1 MTAKEIIA
9 YMESLQNEE
18 QRRVLMGFFKT
29 GPGEYGEGDE
39 FLGLKVPQTREVVK
53 AAWKDFPLDEVP
65 ELLMSKWHE
74 VRLCG
79 LLILV
84 AKFERLTK
92 RAAARTPLE
101 CTERTGTA
109 RTPLECTERTGTER
123 TPLECTETIKT
134 PLECAEE
141 AIRGRD
147 EILTMYLQYAERA
160 NNWDLVDLS
169 VPKILGHWLL
179 LPTNLSP
186 LPTIPEHS
194 SPTRSLSP
202 HRGGDPLQ
210 IAYKRQVLDELAQS
224 DNLWKQRMSMV
235 CSWKTS
241 QMGDPSWC
249 LRYAEIHLHHP
260 HDLMHKAVGWMLRE
274 MGKRCSMDLLRDFL
288 RQHAHEMPRTMLR
301 YAIEKMSEQERQY
314 WMAIPQDFAPAKNS
328 KANRFA
334 GIPVSDFVEMILM
347 GDDEAM
353 YYLLHDRLKRPLHE
367 RYEAYNNC
375 LFDDYED
382 VIDDFFL
389 NLRECGRYPYE
400 PLQRIKKK
408 ESFETWLLNTFRNYL
423 RNRAEAEGGVISS
436 QPNCEAHAL
445 IAGEGSISDEEKI
458 RVVSQLIAYAHQV
471 FYPRGRFIFLRSL
484 LTMLNKQRAVPNKEM
499 AEALDMSDLAYRVAV
514 YRMKQNVRH
523 FRNRL
528 HKGETLRLDEEHQ
541 QMADNINRDFIHLYP
556 MLFRIYLEC
565 IDTLKTSTAVKDLRQ
580 QYLEERGFA
589 VHEPDADSPI
599 RVRIPAFWEKLNRWM
614 TT

>member
-53 AAWKDFPLDEVP
+53 NVWKEFPLSEVP

-84 AKFERLTK
+84 AKFEKLTK

-101 CTERTGTA
+101 WT
-109 RTPLECTERTGTER
+109 
-123 TPLECTETIKT
+123 
-134 PLECAEE
+134 EE
-141 AIRGRD
+141 AIIGRD
-147 EILTMYLQYAERA
+147 EILMMYLRYAEQA

-169 VPKILGHWLL
+169 VHKILGHWLL
-179 LPTNLSP
+179 LPTNL
-186 LPTIPEHS
+186 
-194 SPTRSLSP
+194 
-202 HRGGDPLQ
+202 GDRD
-210 IAYKRQVLDELAQS
+210 YKIKVLDGLAQS

-274 MGKRCSMDLLRDFL
+274 MGKRVSMDLLRDFL

-301 YAIEKMSEQERQY
+301 YAIEKMTEQERQY
-314 WMAIPQDFAPAKNS
+314 WLNIPQDFAPAKES

-334 GIPVSDFVEMILM
+334 GVLVPDFVEMILK

-353 YYLLHDRLKRPLHE
+353 YYLLHERLKHQLQE
-367 RYEAYNNC
+367 RFEAYKNNLC
-375 LFDDYED
+375 DDYED

-389 NLRECGRYPYE
+389 YLRECGRYPYE
-400 PLQRIKKK
+400 PLKRIKKK

-423 RNRAEAEGGVISS
+423 SNRVETEGRGISS
-436 QPNCEAHAL
+436 QPNCEAHWA
-445 IAGEGSISDEEKI
+445 IAGEGGICDEEKI

-471 FYPRGRFIFLRSL
+471 FYSRGRFIFLRSL

-528 HKGETLRLDEEHQ
+528 LMGETLRLDDEHQ
-541 QMADNINRDFIHLYP
+541 QMAEQIDADFIHLYP
-556 MLFRIYLEC
+556 TLFRFYVEC
-565 IDTLKTSTAVKDLRQ
+565 IDTLKTSTAVKHLRQ
-580 QYLEERGFA
+580 QYLEERGYA

-599 RVRIPAFWEKLNRWM
+599 RVRIPAFWEKLNHWM
-614 TT
+614 TI